1 MSPLYSITSHM
12 QIPSFTAQNSSNEI
26 PVKNTHSLIIP
37 EWHKKIGY
45 HQTFKYHIQLLQI
58 RPFLVIFGKKTW
70 HSRDRGIT
78 ECELEFPRQ
87 GITALFLIMHHLKSL
102 IYFLFLVIVVLF
114 YDTLSLVSI
123 CNLYDTLNLFQKY
136 VSMTQ
141 THSLTIFN
149 TYLWNKC
156 YL

>member
-1 MSPLYSITSHM
+1 MSPLCSITSHM

-37 EWHKKIGY
+37 EWHKRLDIIKHLKITSSSCRY
-45 HQTFKYHIQLLQI
+45 DH
-58 RPFLVIFGKKTW
+58 FLSFLRKKTW

-78 ECELEFPRQ
+78 ECEWEFPRQ

-123 CNLYDTLNLFQKY
+123 LINMTL
-136 VSMTQ
+136 
-141 THSLTIFN
+141 
-149 TYLWNKC
+149 
-156 YL
+156 